1 MDVVMVV
8 IAVAVT
14 GSCLFFLAK
23 SNARDSLEQRKLAKQ
38 KIPGQQDKPIEG
50 D

>member
-1 MDVVMVV
+1 MVV

-38 KIPGQQDKPIEG
+38 KNDRPQDKTVEG

>member
-8 IAVAVT
+8 IALAVT

-38 KIPGQQDKPIEG
+38 ENARQQHKTFERD
-50 D
+50 

>member
-8 IAVAVT
+8 IALAVT
-14 GSCLFFLAK
+14 GSCLFFLAT
-23 SNARDSLEQRKLAKQ
+23 SDANDSFKRRKLAKQ
-38 KIPGQQDKPIEG
+38 KITRQQDNTIEG